1 MLDSIKAWFAEKMQ
15 QFVDWLFELLQWLP
29 KKIFSAVFDGLAKL
43 LEMIPVP
50 DFITS
55 AGSFFGGIDPGI
67 AYVLNFLAVNEGL
80 AMIISALIL
89 RFVLRRIPLIG

>member
-1 MLDSIKAWFAEKMQ
+1 MLDSIKAWFAAKIQ
-15 QFVDWLFELLQWLP
+15 QLVDWFFELVQWLP
-29 KKIFSAVFDGLAKL
+29 KKIFSAVFDALADL
-43 LEMIPVP
+43 LDHIPVP

-80 AMIISALIL
+80 AMIISAWCSVSF
-89 RFVLRRIPLIG
+89 FVAFR